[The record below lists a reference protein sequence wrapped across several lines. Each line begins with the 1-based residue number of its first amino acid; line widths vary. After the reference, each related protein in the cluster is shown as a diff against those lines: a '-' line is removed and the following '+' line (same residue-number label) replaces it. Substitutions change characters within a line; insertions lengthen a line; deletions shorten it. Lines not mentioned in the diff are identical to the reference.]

1 MKTLLFKKL
10 ILLTLIY
17 MGLIWGTHMLQAT
30 PPSTTHQQREL
41 VVTLNEL
48 EQLSKQEKN
57 QKKLSDQFQV
67 ARESILESSRT
78 QSTSIGKG
86 IITSDL
92 ILTLGYLLFVFAYL
106 YWTILRPFQKL
117 EGYAERIARG
127 DLDCTLEIKRTNFFG
142 AFTWA
147 FDHMRTELQY
157 AKQKEEQAIQE
168 NKTIIATLSHDI
180 KTPIA
185 SIRAYAE
192 GLEANLDGT
201 YEQRSRYVSV
211 IMKKCDEVSR
221 LTNDLMLH
229 SLSELDH
236 LEIKPILCDVGEII
250 ETTLQDLE
258 YPQLQILGAIPH
270 RKVKVD
276 EKRFA
281 QILEN
286 ICNNARKYAP
296 DQPIHIWADPTETAY
311 VLHIRDHGTGILPE
325 DLPFV
330 FHKFYRGHNVLE
342 EEGSGLGLY
351 IVKTILTQMNGE
363 IQLTNHQDGLEVII
377 TLHE

>member
-1 MKTLLFKKL
+1 MKRLVIKKL
-10 ILLTLIY
+10 LLLTLVYIVLLC
-17 MGLIWGTHMLQAT
+17 GVHMLQPKPET
-30 PPSTTHQQREL
+30 NSSKQEFL
-41 VVTLNEL
+41 VTLNEL
-48 EQLSKQEKN
+48 EQLSKQHVDERT
-57 QKKLSDQFQV
+57 LSNTFQE
-67 ARESILESSRT
+67 ARANVQASLNPQI
-78 QSTSIGKG
+78 STVQYGMFSYDLLLT
-86 IITSDL
+86 ITYL
-92 ILTLGYLLFVFAYL
+92 IAVFGYL
-106 YWTILRPFQKL
+106 YWNILRPFQLL
-117 EGYAERIARG
+117 EAYAERIAGG
-127 DLDCTLEIKRTNFFG
+127 DLDCTLEVKRTNFFG

-147 FDHMRTELQY
+147 FDHMRKELQY
-157 AKQKEEQAIQE
+157 AKAKQLEAIQE

-201 YEQRSRYVSV
+201 YEQRSRYISV

-236 LEIKPILCDVGEII
+236 LEINKKPCDIGMLTETVLADLEDPQLNIIGEI
-250 ETTLQDLE
+250 
-258 YPQLQILGAIPH
+258 PH
-270 RKVKVD
+270 KVLSVD

-286 ICNNARKYAP
+286 ICNNARKYASN
-296 DQPIHIWADPTETAY
+296 QPIHIWAEVIADGY
-311 VLHIRDHGTGILPE
+311 VLHIKDHGTGIPPE

-330 FHKFYRGHNVLE
+330 FHKFYRGNHVGD

-351 IVKTILTQMNGE
+351 IVKTLLTQMNGD
-363 IQLTNHQDGLEVII
+363 IKLINHLDGLEVSI
-377 TLHE
+377 TLYE